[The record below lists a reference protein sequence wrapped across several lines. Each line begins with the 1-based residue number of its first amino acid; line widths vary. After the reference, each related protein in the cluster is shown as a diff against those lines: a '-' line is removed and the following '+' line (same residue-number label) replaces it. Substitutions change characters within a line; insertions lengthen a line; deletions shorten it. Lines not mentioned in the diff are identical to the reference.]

1 MTIMNLKEKLTNF
14 QDKHLENENN
24 REKLSRLYELGIIDS
39 DGEYV
44 PKINDDQINEDEK
57 E

>member
-1 MTIMNLKEKLTNF
+1 MNLKEMLTDF
-14 QDKHLENENN
+14 QDKHLENEND
-24 REKLSRLYELGIIDS
+24 RKKLSRLYELGIIDS

>member
-1 MTIMNLKEKLTNF
+1 MNLKEKLTNF
-14 QDKHLENENN
+14 QDKQLENENS
-24 REKLSRLYELGIIDS
+24 REKLLRLYELEIIDS

-44 PKINDDQINEDEK
+44 LKINDDQINEDEK

>member
-1 MTIMNLKEKLTNF
+1 MNLKEKQTDF

-24 REKLSRLYELGIIDS
+24 RERLSRLYELEIIDS

-44 PKINDDQINEDEK
+44 PKINDDQINEDE
-57 E
+57 